1 MLAML
6 PPAAGG
12 LCLRQARYAPTF
24 RLVCSYVLAC
34 PAAYEKPSLNRAW
47 EAFLPHLPAIL
58 LIWVATVVI
67 SVVGFLIYLLIT
79 LVGFGLNS
87 GSSDASITAAA
98 LVGQLGQL
106 PFVIFSNLVGV
117 LFVAVP
123 AMHYKTGETITL
135 EAAFQGLFQRPWRY
149 LLAGVL
155 FSSAV
160 AIGTLLCILP
170 GLAVALVLPVY
181 VNKVF
186 NGDASILDALK
197 ASFQA
202 VYGSQKGWEFVGIQ
216 VLIGLLV
223 LVIAVATCGLGAVLA
238 VPVSSFYIQ
247 NVAYYKGVLS

>member
-1 MLAML
+1 
-6 PPAAGG
+6 
-12 LCLRQARYAPTF
+12 
-24 RLVCSYVLAC
+24 LAC

-47 EAFLPHLPAIL
+47 EAFLLHLPAIL

-67 SVVGFLIYLLIT
+67 SGAGFLIYLLIT
-79 LVGFGLNS
+79 LVGFGLSS

-123 AMHYKTGETITL
+123 AMYYKTGETITL
-135 EAAFQGLFQRPWRY
+135 EAAFRGLFQRPWRY
-149 LLAGVL
+149 ILAGVL

-170 GLAVALVLPVY
+170 GLAVAIVLPVY

-216 VLIGLLV
+216 ALVGLLV
-223 LVIAVATCGLGAVLA
+223 FLVALVTCGLGAILA
-238 VPVSSFYIQ
+238 VPVSTFYIQ
-247 NVAYYKGVLS
+247 NVAYHKGVLS

>member
-1 MLAML
+1 ML
-6 PPAAGG
+6 PPAARG
-12 LCLRQARYAPTF
+12 LCLCQAPGAPTF
-24 RLVCSYVLAC
+24 RLNCNHALAC
-34 PAAYEKPSLNRAW
+34 PTAYEKPSLSRAW

-67 SVVGFLIYLLIT
+67 SGAGFLIYLLIT
-79 LVGFGLNS
+79 LVGFGLSS

-123 AMHYKTGETITL
+123 AMYYDTGETITL
-135 EAAFQGLFQRPWRY
+135 EAAFRRLFQRPWRY

-160 AIGTLLCILP
+160 VIGTLLCILP
-170 GLAVALVLPVY
+170 GLAVALVSPVY

-186 NGDASILDALK
+186 NTDAPILDALQ
-197 ASFQA
+197 ASFRA

-216 VLIGLLV
+216 ALAGLFVFVVTLV
-223 LVIAVATCGLGAVLA
+223 TCGLGALLA

-247 NVAYYKGVLS
+247 NAAYHKGVLS

>member
-1 MLAML
+1 ML

-12 LCLRQARYAPTF
+12 LCLRQPRYAPTF
-24 RLVCSYVLAC
+24 FQVCSYALAC
-34 PAAYEKPSLNRAW
+34 PAAYAKPSFNRAW
-47 EAFLPHLPAIL
+47 EAFLLHLPAIL
-58 LIWVATVVI
+58 LIWLATVML
-67 SVVGFLIYLLIT
+67 SGAGFLIYLLII
-79 LVGFGLNS
+79 LVGFGLTN
-87 GSSDASITAAA
+87 GSSADSITAAA
-98 LVGQLGQL
+98 LVVQLGQLGQL
-106 PFVIFSNLVGV
+106 PYVICSNLVGV

-123 AMHYKTGETITL
+123 AMHYATGETITL
-135 EAAFQGLFQRPWRY
+135 EAAFRGLFQRPWRY

-160 AIGTLLCILP
+160 TIGTLLCILP

-202 VYGSQKGWEFVGIQ
+202 VYGSQKGWEFVGVQ
-216 VLIGLLV
+216 VLVGLLV
-223 LVIAVATCGLGAVLA
+223 FVVTVATCGLGAVFA

-247 NVAYYKGVLS
+247 NAAYHKGVLS

>member
-1 MLAML
+1 ML

-12 LCLRQARYAPTF
+12 LCLRQAHYAPTF
-24 RLVCSYVLAC
+24 SQVCSYVLAC
-34 PAAYEKPSLNRAW
+34 PAAYEKPSFNRAW
-47 EAFLPHLPAIL
+47 EAFLLHLPAIL
-58 LIWVATVVI
+58 LIWLATVVI
-67 SVVGFLIYLLIT
+67 SGAGFLIYLLII
-79 LVGFGLNS
+79 LVGFGLTN
-87 GSSDASITAAA
+87 GSSADSITAAA
-98 LVGQLGQL
+98 LVVQLGQLGQQ
-106 PFVIFSNLVGV
+106 PYVICSNLVGV

-123 AMHYKTGETITL
+123 AMHYDTGETITL
-135 EAAFQGLFQRPWRY
+135 EAAFRGLFQRPWRY

-160 AIGTLLCILP
+160 TIGTLLCILP

-202 VYGSQKGWEFVGIQ
+202 VYGSQKGWEFVGVQ
-216 VLIGLLV
+216 VLVGLLV
-223 LVIAVATCGLGAVLA
+223 FVVAMATCGLGAVFA

-247 NVAYYKGVLS
+247 NAAYHKGVIS

>member
-1 MLAML
+1 
-6 PPAAGG
+6 
-12 LCLRQARYAPTF
+12 
-24 RLVCSYVLAC
+24 LAC
-34 PAAYEKPSLNRAW
+34 PAAYETPSLSRAW
-47 EAFLPHLPAIL
+47 EAFILHLPTIL

-67 SVVGFLIYLLIT
+67 SGAGFLIYLLII
-79 LVGFGLNS
+79 LVGFGLTN
-87 GSSDASITAAA
+87 GSSEASITAAA

-123 AMHYKTGETITL
+123 AMYYETGETITL
-135 EAAFQGLFQRPWRY
+135 GAAFRGLFQRPWRY
-149 LLAGVL
+149 ILAGVL

-170 GLAVALVLPVY
+170 GLAVAIVLPVY

-186 NGDASILDALK
+186 NGDASILDSLK

-216 VLIGLLV
+216 ALVGLLV
-223 LVIAVATCGLGAVLA
+223 LLVTLVTCGLGAILA
-238 VPVSSFYIQ
+238 VPVSTFYIQ
-247 NVAYYKGVLS
+247 NAAYHQGVLS